1 MPLHWEEVKSAVPPE
16 TWTLR
21 LAADRVRR
29 EGDLF
34 APVLGPGVDVRPLL
48 DQLDKLQEKRSS

>member
-48 DQLDKLQEKRSS
+48 D